1 MALEPEAVVVAAGA
15 LAAGVLDA
23 GGSAGGALATGVL
36 DAGVLGGEVLVPA
49 LSPFS
54 FKHSDDAVRLGR
66 VTVWEDQ
73 EGGEVVPFGQKT
85 LVVDGED
92 FPLLELRRLEIAGV
106 EEAPQSHAT
115 TQ

>member
-1 MALEPEAVVVAAGA
+1 
-15 LAAGVLDA
+15 
-23 GGSAGGALATGVL
+23 
-36 DAGVLGGEVLVPA
+36 
-49 LSPFS
+49 
-54 FKHSDDAVRLGR
+54 
-66 VTVWEDQ
+66 VWEEQ
-73 EGGEVVPFGQKT
+73 EGEAVPFGQKT